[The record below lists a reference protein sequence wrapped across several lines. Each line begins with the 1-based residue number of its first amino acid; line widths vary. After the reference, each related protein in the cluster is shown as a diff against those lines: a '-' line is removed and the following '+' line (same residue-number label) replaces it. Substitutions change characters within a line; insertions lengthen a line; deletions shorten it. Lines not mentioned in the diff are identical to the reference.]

1 LSFNP
6 KILVVIIAAGA
17 VGIVLIIFLAGP
29 KNASADASVHITAE
43 GAEYTVVPL
52 NEDRTINVPGPLGK
66 TTVEIKGGRVRVLDS
81 PCPNKICISQGWI
94 ERSGETITCL
104 PNRVSIT
111 VK

>member
-6 KILVVIIAAGA
+6 KILAAVIAVGAAGA
-17 VGIVLIIFLAGP
+17 VIALLLTRSP
-29 KNASADASVHITAE
+29 ENDSKVHITAE
-43 GAEYTVVPL
+43 GTEYAVVPL
-52 NEDRTINVPGPLGK
+52 NEDRIINVPGPLGK

-81 PCPNKICISQGWI
+81 PCPNKICVSQGWI
-94 ERSGETITCL
+94 ERPGETIICL